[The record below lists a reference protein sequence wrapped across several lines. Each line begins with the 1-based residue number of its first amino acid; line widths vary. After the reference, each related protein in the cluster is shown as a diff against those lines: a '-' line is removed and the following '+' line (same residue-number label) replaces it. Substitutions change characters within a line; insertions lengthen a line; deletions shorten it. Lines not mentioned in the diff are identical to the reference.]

1 MNASVPRNAEETLES
16 IANSPCYTSDEV
28 KEMPCF
34 TEPTSD
40 IDCEIRIILTRK
52 EIIVG
57 WKKNIYKEIT

>member
-1 MNASVPRNAEETLES
+1 M
-16 IANSPCYTSDEV
+16 ANSLCYTSDEV

-40 IDCEIRIILTRK
+40 IDFELRFILTRK

-57 WKKNIYKEIT
+57 WKKTFTKK